1 MNIPRK
7 HIYIFSFSPNSGL
20 IQVSSMRIN
29 KLQLISKLLPAVAFI
44 FIGSVTQGATIVLGQ
59 SLKCFKDN
67 ICKKKVVNKKSI
79 QNVKVIVYQF
89 LVTDTSHTKESALG
103 SIGTH
108 F

>member
-1 MNIPRK
+1 
-7 HIYIFSFSPNSGL
+7 
-20 IQVSSMRIN
+20 MRIN

-67 ICKKKVVNKKSI
+67 ICKKKLYTKNNIIYIIFSLL

>member
-1 MNIPRK
+1 
-7 HIYIFSFSPNSGL
+7 
-20 IQVSSMRIN
+20 MRIN

-67 ICKKKVVNKKSI
+67 ICKKSI
-79 QNVKVIVYQF
+79 QKVIVYHF